1 MTVWCHQPTIL
12 AVLRTQSGRRR
23 LARNIGLLA
32 LFVALI
38 TTLLLSVSTRANAD
52 INATLSFQ
60 GRLLLSN
67 GNNVPDGNYN
77 VQFKIYEGG
86 AGTDVDNPGGEL
98 VWTET
103 HINKNNA
110 EGVKVKNGLLSV
122 ELGALT
128 PFGNSV
134 DWNHSTLWLSMNIA
148 GNSNSCT
155 DFGTSPCLDDG
166 EMLPMKRMTSSP
178 YAMNAGAVGGK
189 KVHQLLQL
197 AQGVQTDNTEN
208 ESSIFINKTAA
219 GNLIQLQNTA
229 SDVFTVGNSGDII
242 LGSNSDKSI
251 SVAPAANNE
260 TGKNITIAAG
270 SGGAGSGTSG
280 GNLAIYG
287 GASGGTN
294 GNGGNITIS
303 GGAGS
308 GSGASGLVIIDTP
321 TYKTIT
327 DDARCRTNGTAVEE
341 SCEIAISSV
350 DSAASVVVEF
360 STDDQSATLPD
371 PTITTPGRAYY
382 VMAASNTKPFTLLMN
397 GGGVRNEIILRAG
410 DVLSLIWN
418 GADWAAT
425 GTGGNVPVEYK
436 ADDNGKRVEVGDG
449 SENGEPTLLTLDKA
463 ASAPTVS
470 DDALF
475 GSMYYDTTI
484 GKFQCYEASG
494 WGACNASPDT
504 FITLSPEYSNAVTNG
519 TGNGT
524 MSSDFCSDALN
535 INNGSN
541 NQAEVCG
548 TGETYNFYSWTSSEA
563 TDQTKSI
570 YVTYKL
576 PTNFEAFVAGSTSL
590 MGRTDSADASV
601 SYQIY
606 RNENGNNLTS
616 CGTAILVS
624 TGGQSSWQTAAAS
637 GGVDPSACSFDAGD
651 SIVIRIDL
659 TSKNGA
665 NAYVG
670 NLGFTYSNQ

>member
-1 MTVWCHQPTIL
+1 MAVWCHQPTIL
-12 AVLRTQSGRRR
+12 VVPRTQSGRRR
-23 LARNIGLLA
+23 LSRNIGLTA

-38 TTLLLSVSTRANAD
+38 TTLLLGVSTRANAD

-86 AGTDVDNPGGEL
+86 AGTDVNNPDGEL

-103 HINKNNA
+103 YINKNNA

-122 ELGALT
+122 ELGSVN

-134 DWNHSTLWLSMNIA
+134 DWNNGTLWLSMNIA
-148 GNSNSCT
+148 GNDDACIE
-155 DFGTSPCLDDG
+155 FGTSPCLDDG

-189 KVHQLLQL
+189 KVNQLLQL
-197 AQGVQTDNTEN
+197 AQGVQTDDSEN
-208 ESSIFINKTAA
+208 KSSIFINKTAS

-229 SDVFTVGNSGDII
+229 TDVFTVGNSGDII

-260 TGKNITIAAG
+260 SGKNITIAAG
-270 SGGAGSGTSG
+270 SGGSGTGTNG

-287 GASGGTN
+287 GASGGAN

-321 TYKTIT
+321 TYKTVT
-327 DDARCRTNGTAVEE
+327 DDANCRTEGLAVEE
-341 SCEIAISSV
+341 SCEISLSSV
-350 DSAASVVVEF
+350 DKAASVVIEF
-360 STDDQSATLPD
+360 SADDQSATLPD

-382 VMAASNTKPFTLLMN
+382 VMASSTTRPFSLLIN

-410 DVLSLIWN
+410 EVLSLIWN
-418 GADWAAT
+418 GADWAVA
-425 GTGGNVPVEYK
+425 GTSGNLPVEYK
-436 ADDNGKRVEVGDG
+436 VDENGKRIEVGDG
-449 SENGEPTLLTLDKA
+449 DENSEPTLLKLDKA

-504 FITLSPEYSNAVTNG
+504 FITLSPEYSNAVMNG
-519 TGNGT
+519 AGSGK
-524 MSSDFCSDALN
+524 MSSDFCSDTLN
-535 INNGSN
+535 INNGSDD
-541 NQAEVCG
+541 QAEVCG
-548 TGETYNFYSWTSSEA
+548 DGETYNFYNWTSNE
-563 TDQTKSI
+563 TTNQTKSI

-576 PTNFEAFVAGSTSL
+576 PNNFKSFVANSTSL
-590 MGRTDSADASV
+590 MGRTDSNDASV

-606 RNENGNNLTS
+606 RNQNGGTLTP

-624 TGGQSSWQTAAAS
+624 TGEQSSWQTATAS
-637 GGVDPSACSFDAGD
+637 GGVDPSACSFGAND

-659 TSKNGA
+659 VSKNGA

>member
-449 SENGEPTLLTLDKA
+449 SENGER
-463 ASAPTVS
+463 
-470 DDALF
+470 
-475 GSMYYDTTI
+475 
-484 GKFQCYEASG
+484 
-494 WGACNASPDT
+494 
-504 FITLSPEYSNAVTNG
+504 
-519 TGNGT
+519 T